1 MESSFTEDSQC
12 LLLTLIWAA
21 PGPAGEQPAAGE
33 EQDSV
38 WGNPAVAAVAAVE
51 IPAVAVVGNPAA
63 AEIPVA
69 VAAGILAVAGSL
81 VAVAGSLAAVE
92 ALLPVGAVPGIG

>member
-33 EQDSV
+33 EQHSV
-38 WGNPAVAAVAAVE
+38 WGNPAVAAVE

-81 VAVAGSLAAVE
+81 VAVAGNLAAVE

>member
-1 MESSFTEDSQC
+1 MNSQG

-21 PGPAGEQPAAGE
+21 PGPAGERPAAGE
-33 EQDSV
+33 EQHSV
-38 WGNPAVAAVAAVE
+38 GGNPAVAAVE

-63 AEIPVA
+63 AEIPAVAEIPVA

-81 VAVAGSLAAVE
+81 VAVAESLAAVE
-92 ALLPVGAVPGIG
+92 ELLLVGAVPGTG